1 MPWQRGT
8 REKGCQVEGDQGRG
22 AMVEGRHDRGA
33 PWRRGAMT
41 EAPQDIVR
49 LWGWT
54 SRARRA
60 EPAMGRQQA
69 SNRLALRCGPEGR
82 KPRVSLYLEME
93 LGLEPDVEGTEDA
106 GSTNPQPPDS
116 LPVRSAGVTTQG
128 LPTLDPPP

>member
-1 MPWQRGT
+1 
-8 REKGCQVEGDQGRG
+8 
-22 AMVEGRHDRGA
+22 
-33 PWRRGAMT
+33 MT

>member
-8 REKGCQVEGDQGRG
+8 RGKGCQVEGDQGRG